1 MPPQPRRFFVCAGRR
16 RGARCGEYVAI
27 RSGARCPSCGG
38 RMDAEAPRGAPG
50 AGCSRHGGQQQAG
63 AAAAAL
69 TCTLMDDLTLGPTL
83 GSAFALGLAAL
94 EVERGATLQEA
105 TVRLGHKEVRSCLV
119 RAIRT
124 KRLYMLIIHH
134 LG

>member
-1 MPPQPRRFFVCAGRR
+1 M
-16 RGARCGEYVAI
+16 
-27 RSGARCPSCGG
+27 S
-38 RMDAEAPRGAPG
+38 AESPRGAPG
-50 AGCSRHGGQQQAG
+50 AGCSCHGGPQQQAG
-63 AAAAAL
+63 AAVP

-119 RAIRT
+119 R
-124 KRLYMLIIHH
+124 LYEVIHVDNPPSWLIS
-134 LG
+134 LNM